1 MGVDIPS
8 AIEQCLEIVDS
19 EEDIILDI
27 AICADYE
34 MQTETE
40 LGNSIFDFKRGR
52 SVHKFYVATDSL
64 V

>member
-8 AIEQCLEIVDS
+8 AVLQCLEIVDS
-19 EEDIILDI
+19 EEDIIMDI

-34 MQTETE
+34 MQQASE

-52 SVHKFYVATDSL
+52 QVHKYYVDTDSL